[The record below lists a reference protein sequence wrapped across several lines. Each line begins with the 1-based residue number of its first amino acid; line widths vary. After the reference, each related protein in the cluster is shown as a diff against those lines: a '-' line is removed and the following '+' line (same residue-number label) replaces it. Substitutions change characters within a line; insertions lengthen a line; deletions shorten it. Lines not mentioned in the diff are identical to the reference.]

1 MSTPAPTG
9 PPTGPP
15 AGPVDPLLGQ
25 TLGGRYQLLRRM
37 GEGGMGTVYEA
48 THEALSRSVAVKVLR
63 DKYADRSEVARRLVQ
78 EAKLAS
84 SIEHEHIVRILD
96 SGTTPDGRPFIVMEH
111 LRGESLADRIRRE
124 GALPEALVLAI
135 VEQAASALSAAH
147 ARAIVHRD
155 IKPENVFLVDQES
168 DDRPSVKIVDF
179 GISKSMS
186 NDGQDSSLRLTA
198 TGMVMGTPLYMSPE
212 QARGDDEL
220 DERVD
225 VWALGVILYEALTG
239 EVPFR
244 ANNYLGVIAQVLS
257 AELIPPRQ
265 LRPELS
271 ISSGMEQIVLHAM
284 ARDRTQRYASMA
296 EMADDLARVRSGHS
310 LEAHAARAEP
320 RPRALWPIGALLGT
334 LTLGVITAPYWGH
347 RETQPT
353 IVLSPDD
360 TKGLEAAPVTASLKV
375 TSDPQGAD
383 ILIAGKHLGVT
394 PRMIELPRGATEVTL
409 SLSGYE
415 DARAGVDVGQANVL
429 DLTLQ
434 PRRAE
439 VAQKPH
445 AVRPARPETGKP
457 IDKRPANHGDET
469 LPNPY

>member
-1 MSTPAPTG
+1 MTTPT
-9 PPTGPP
+9 
-15 AGPVDPLLGQ
+15 DPLLGQ
-25 TLGGRYQLLRRM
+25 TLVGRYHLIRRM

-48 THEALSRSVAVKVLR
+48 TQEALSRSVAVKVLR

-96 SGTTPDGRPFIVMEH
+96 SGVTPDGRPFIVMEH

-135 VEQAASALSAAH
+135 AEQAASALSAAH

-155 IKPENVFLVDQES
+155 IKPENVFLVDQGS

-186 NDGQDSSLRLTA
+186 NDGADSSLRLTA
-198 TGMVMGTPLYMSPE
+198 TGMVMGTPLYMAPE

-271 ISSGMEQIVLHAM
+271 ISPGMEQIVLHAM
-284 ARDRTQRYASMA
+284 ARDRTQRYASMTK
-296 EMADDLARVRSGHS
+296 MAADLERVRSGHS
-310 LEAHAARAEP
+310 LDAHAARVEP

-347 RETQPT
+347 HETQPT
-353 IVLSPDD
+353 IVLSPND
-360 TKGLEAAPVTASLKV
+360 TTGADAAATTAALKI
-375 TSDPQGAD
+375 SSEPQGAD
-383 ILIAGKHLGVT
+383 IAVAGAHLGVT
-394 PRMIELPRGATEVTL
+394 PREVQLPRGATEVTL
-409 SLSGYE
+409 SLAGYE
-415 DARAGVDVGQANVL
+415 DARASVDVGQANEL
-429 DLTLQ
+429 SLALQ
-434 PRRAE
+434 PRRGEPAP
-439 VAQKPH
+439 KS
-445 AVRPARPETGKP
+445 RPARPSPRPEARRPDGP
-457 IDKRPANHGDET
+457 RPATPGDET

>member
-1 MSTPAPTG
+1 MSTS
-9 PPTGPP
+9 PPTVPPGPI
-15 AGPVDPLLGQ
+15 DPLLGQ
-25 TLGGRYQLLRRM
+25 TLVGRYQLIRRV
-37 GEGGMGTVYEA
+37 GEGGMGMVYEA
-48 THEALSRSVAVKVLR
+48 TQEALSRSVAVKVLR

-84 SIEHEHIVRILD
+84 SIEHEHIVRIFD
-96 SGTTPDGRPFIVMEH
+96 SGVTPDGRPFIVMEH

-124 GALPEALVLAI
+124 GALPESLVLAI
-135 VEQAASALSAAH
+135 AEQAASALSAAH

-155 IKPENVFLVDQES
+155 IKPENVFLVDQGS

-186 NDGQDSSLRLTA
+186 NDGADSSLRLTA

-271 ISSGMEQIVLHAM
+271 ISAGMEQIVLHAM
-284 ARDRTQRYASMA
+284 ARDRTQRYASMTK
-296 EMADDLARVRSGHS
+296 MAADLERVRSGHS
-310 LEAHAARAEP
+310 LEARAARVEP

-334 LTLGVITAPYWGH
+334 LTLAVITAPYWGH
-347 RETQPT
+347 HETQPT
-353 IVLSPDD
+353 IVLSPND
-360 TKGLEAAPVTASLKV
+360 TDRVDASPTTASLKV
-375 TSDPQGAD
+375 TSEPPGAN
-383 ILIAGKHLGVT
+383 ILVAGKSLGAT
-394 PRMIELPRGATEVTL
+394 PKEVQLPRGATEVTL
-409 SLSGYE
+409 SFPGYE
-415 DARAGVDVGQANVL
+415 DARASVDVGQANEL
-429 DLTLQ
+429 NLALQ
-434 PRRAE
+434 PRRVE
-439 VAQKPH
+439 LAQKP
-445 AVRPARPETGKP
+445 RPTHPTVKP
-457 IDKRPANHGDET
+457 DASKSIDKRVGTPGEET